1 MCLID
6 GSKRIENQGQEE
18 KHQGL
23 GAPHLKQ
30 LRFEA
35 KQTHPHELHFQS
47 PGSILPPAAGDSRWP
62 APGAGL
68 AAGSVSKSIMILWT
82 IFSSVL
88 DRVSC
93 GLTILRWSRR
103 SRRPLSCFTS
113 TPVLGAASSA
123 SQLST
128 TICVSQGCHLGRGH
142 LSHFA
147 SDLHSRVHAVGLAC
161 APDTSGAQ
169 ETLRQKRTAGQDKH
183 AARSERASTRA
194 RPYSTDAAHE
204 FGHQRGGARR
214 ARWWWRHARTPWPS

>member
-1 MCLID
+1 MPFLMCLID

-68 AAGSVSKSIMILWT
+68 AAGSVSKSIMILCT

-128 TICVSQGCHLGRGH
+128 TICVSQGVNSAEEIYRTLPQICTAPCMR
-142 LSHFA
+142 SV
-147 SDLHSRVHAVGLAC
+147 SRVRPIPVG
-161 APDTSGAQ
+161 
-169 ETLRQKRTAGQDKH
+169 H
-183 AARSERASTRA
+183 ERL
-194 RPYSTDAAHE
+194 
-204 FGHQRGGARR
+204 
-214 ARWWWRHARTPWPS
+214 